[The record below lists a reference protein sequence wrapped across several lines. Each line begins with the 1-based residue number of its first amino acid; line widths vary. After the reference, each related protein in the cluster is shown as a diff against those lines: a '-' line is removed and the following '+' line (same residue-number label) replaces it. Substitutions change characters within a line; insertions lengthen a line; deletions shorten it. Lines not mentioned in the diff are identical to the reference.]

1 MDIKD
6 ELNEMLASLQNN
18 SKSVASHKPD
28 SNSEP
33 KINKTL
39 PTDKMSV
46 DDLINVLSASKPAP
60 KKEPE
65 PKKKTTSTANI
76 PSELL
81 NILNTGTMKK
91 PVVPTNN
98 KPQKHTV
105 PEENNAAK
113 TTVSNPVIKE
123 ISPLPDKPQKKY
135 TPETHTD
142 KNSDFVNKNEAAD
155 TKSTLNT
162 DIPTDTSKEA
172 TVEISPPVTT
182 VIEEKV
188 VLNNTQNEIPDE
200 NIQPIIQPEIA
211 DESETAPLPQLKKK
225 KSKKIV
231 INHDLPDYEAL
242 RKESLGLNETVIEES
257 IIVNEEPKMDEP
269 NKDDTASETYNA
281 NESNNIPKAFAQE
294 SSESNNVFN
303 SSEIE
308 EEFPP
313 KKNAQKFGL
322 FSKFKSAIN
331 KNKNHNDD
339 INEEEASENEAEIT
353 IAEDNVSEEAE
364 SDNSVND
371 NINSEDAP
379 LEYTYEELDSLPTN
393 ELIDAVLGKDNGIT
407 DSVSNQEY
415 DDSENT
421 YTETSNEAVA
431 YDDTAEEKTDISVS
445 DTDQSEEPENND
457 SEATEEKAD
466 EININVEPPK
476 AKNPVIAFLENVLN
490 ENPEEISDAKKSDSD
505 YDDID
510 VSVSGKSKFKKHFYS
525 FVGILLFVF
534 AIVGFTFSVGEG
546 IKFARRFTSGEDK
559 KSEYINTIYPA
570 VIMDIEAFNSPSELS
585 SDQIITASTWAFIMS
600 GDIEKY
606 EHTLDMVS
614 VPAVDIEK
622 YATELF
628 GTNLPSIE
636 HHTVGSGDVKFYYNA
651 DSKSYNIPVNPV
663 MFSYKPDISAI
674 SKNGDIHTVEVK
686 YIQETPSWMSNTTK
700 YSKVYAKI
708 VKFKLRKTETN
719 YTINSMEVI
728 SVNSIN

>member
-142 KNSDFVNKNEAAD
+142 KSSDFVNKNEAAD

-162 DIPTDTSKEA
+162 DIPADTSKEA

>member
-46 DDLINVLSASKPAP
+46 DDLINVLSASKPSP

-91 PVVPTNN
+91 PVIPTNN

-142 KNSDFVNKNEAAD
+142 KSSDFVNKNEVAD

-162 DIPTDTSKEA
+162 DIPADTSKEA

-339 INEEEASENEAEIT
+339 INEEEASENETEIT

-445 DTDQSEEPENND
+445 DTEQSEEPENND

>member
-60 KKEPE
+60 KKEPK

-142 KNSDFVNKNEAAD
+142 KSSDFVNKNEAAD

-162 DIPTDTSKEA
+162 DIPADTSKEA

-431 YDDTAEEKTDISVS
+431 SDDTSEEKTDISVS

>member
-105 PEENNAAK
+105 PEENNAAT

-142 KNSDFVNKNEAAD
+142 KSSDFVNKNEAAD

-162 DIPTDTSKEA
+162 DIPADTSKEA

>member
-105 PEENNAAK
+105 PEENNAAT

-142 KNSDFVNKNEAAD
+142 KSSDFVNKNEAAD

-162 DIPTDTSKEA
+162 DIPADTSKEA

-728 SVNSIN
+728 SVNS

>member
-1 MDIKD
+1 M
-6 ELNEMLASLQNN
+6 
-18 SKSVASHKPD
+18 
-28 SNSEP
+28 
-33 KINKTL
+33 
-39 PTDKMSV
+39 
-46 DDLINVLSASKPAP
+46 
-60 KKEPE
+60 
-65 PKKKTTSTANI
+65 
-76 PSELL
+76 
-81 NILNTGTMKK
+81 
-91 PVVPTNN
+91 
-98 KPQKHTV
+98 
-105 PEENNAAK
+105 
-113 TTVSNPVIKE
+113 
-123 ISPLPDKPQKKY
+123 
-135 TPETHTD
+135 
-142 KNSDFVNKNEAAD
+142 
-155 TKSTLNT
+155 
-162 DIPTDTSKEA
+162 
-172 TVEISPPVTT
+172 
-182 VIEEKV
+182 
-188 VLNNTQNEIPDE
+188 
-200 NIQPIIQPEIA
+200 
-211 DESETAPLPQLKKK
+211 
-225 KSKKIV
+225 
-231 INHDLPDYEAL
+231 
-242 RKESLGLNETVIEES
+242 NETVIEES

-636 HHTVGSGDVKFYYNA
+636 HHTVGSGAV
-651 DSKSYNIPVNPV
+651 
-663 MFSYKPDISAI
+663 
-674 SKNGDIHTVEVK
+674 GH
-686 YIQETPSWMSNTTK
+686 
-700 YSKVYAKI
+700 
-708 VKFKLRKTETN
+708 KLRGGRATLPPL
-719 YTINSMEVI
+719 
-728 SVNSIN
+728 

>member
-65 PKKKTTSTANI
+65 PKKKNTSTANI

-142 KNSDFVNKNEAAD
+142 KSSDFVNKNEAAD

-162 DIPTDTSKEA
+162 DIPADTSKEA

-182 VIEEKV
+182 VIEEKI

-200 NIQPIIQPEIA
+200 NIQPIIPPEIA

-636 HHTVGSGDVKFYYNA
+636 HHTVGSGDIKFYYNA

>member
-65 PKKKTTSTANI
+65 SKKKTTSTANI

-98 KPQKHTV
+98 KPQEHTV

-162 DIPTDTSKEA
+162 DIPADTSKEA
-172 TVEISPPVTT
+172 AVEISPPVTT

-200 NIQPIIQPEIA
+200 NIQPIIHPEIA

-281 NESNNIPKAFAQE
+281 NESNYIPKAFAQE

-371 NINSEDAP
+371 NIDSEDAP